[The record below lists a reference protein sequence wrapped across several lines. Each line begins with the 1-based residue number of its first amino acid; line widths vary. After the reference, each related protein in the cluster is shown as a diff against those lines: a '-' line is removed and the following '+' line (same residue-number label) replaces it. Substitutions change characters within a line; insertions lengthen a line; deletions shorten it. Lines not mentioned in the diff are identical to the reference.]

1 MKKVVSLKQN
11 MAKSFP
17 QDPEQEF
24 FYGSAKVHKIVIN
37 NFPPFQHILWAIG
50 MLFYNLAK
58 FLVPFLSPLT
68 EDNFT
73 VKDSFSVS
81 KEMVDLNPDC
91 LLAILDV
98 GSLFTNIPVEKT
110 IDNIINDLFC
120 ITDKVHSLE
129 KNKLK
134 QPLTIPIFEG
144 FFVFDNKNQ
153 SDGVIMGSP
162 LGPRFHNACLHH
174 YKKKGG
180 SQIVSLIFNL
190 KYLDDML
197 MIFFL

>member
-1 MKKVVSLKQN
+1 
-11 MAKSFP
+11 
-17 QDPEQEF
+17 
-24 FYGSAKVHKIVIN
+24 
-37 NFPPFQHILWAIG
+37 
-50 MLFYNLAK
+50 
-58 FLVPFLSPLT
+58 
-68 EDNFT
+68 
-73 VKDSFSVS
+73 
-81 KEMVDLNPDC
+81 MVDLNPDC

-98 GSLFTNIPVEKT
+98 GSLFTNILVEKT

-162 LGPRFHNACLHH
+162 FGPRFHNACLHIT
-174 YKKKGG
+174 KKKGA
-180 SQIVSLIFNL
+180 L
-190 KYLDDML
+190 KLSP
-197 MIFFL
+197 